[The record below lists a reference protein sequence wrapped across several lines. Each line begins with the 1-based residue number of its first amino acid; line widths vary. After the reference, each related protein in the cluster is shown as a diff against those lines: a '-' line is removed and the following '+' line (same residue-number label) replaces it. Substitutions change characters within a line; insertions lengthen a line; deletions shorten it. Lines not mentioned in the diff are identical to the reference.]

1 MQASTSG
8 RLWPFLECP
17 FVVHAKYV
25 LRGSAA
31 PALGAKSAV
40 VPKLASDPALGNWYL
55 AKIEGC
61 TEHAEQCRDARP
73 LREPAWDLH
82 PLIRVCLR
90 GYSWRRMA
98 LLHVQFICPCC

>member
-1 MQASTSG
+1 VNKIFFWMQASTSG

-31 PALGAKSAV
+31 PALGAQSAV

-73 LREPAWDLH
+73 LREPA
-82 PLIRVCLR
+82 
-90 GYSWRRMA
+90 
-98 LLHVQFICPCC
+98 